1 MRYICNRIMAVA
13 VKFSN
18 KAKTDFHREVTRRV
32 DRYFADNHLSKFA
45 DGRMVV
51 KTIVMF
57 ALYVV
62 PYGLILSGLLPLWA
76 MWLCSA
82 IMGLGLA
89 GIGMSVMHDANHG
102 AYSSHAT
109 VNKLLGYSLNLIG
122 GDAFNWKV
130 QHNQLHHT
138 YTNIHGHDQDIR
150 PRGNLRLTPA
160 VPRNTAHRL
169 QVYYAFVLYSI
180 QTLFWVLLKDFMQV
194 GFYMDYTGAAT
205 RTEKLKRLLQV
216 VAFKAFYFFYIL
228 VLPALLLDITWWQLL
243 VGFVTLHAVGGL
255 VLTTVFQ
262 LAHVVEGTQ
271 YPEPVNNTLEAEW
284 AIHQM
289 NTTANF
295 APHNRLVT
303 FFVGGLNYQ
312 IEHHLFQRICHVHYP
327 AIAPIVEQTA
337 REYGVPYLRNNTV
350 GDAVASHVRLLQHL
364 GLHDTL
370 KMATEF

>member
-1 MRYICNRIMAVA
+1 MATA
-13 VKFSN
+13 IRFTN
-18 KAKTDFHREVTRRV
+18 KNKTDFHREVTRRV
-32 DRYFADNHLSKFA
+32 DRYFADNHLSKYA
-45 DGRMVV
+45 DGRMVF
-51 KTIVMF
+51 KTVVMF
-57 ALYVV
+57 ALYFV

-82 IMGLGLA
+82 VMGLGLA

-102 AYSSHAT
+102 AYSSNAT
-109 VNKLLGYSLNLIG
+109 VNKWLGYSLNLIG

-160 VPRNTAHRL
+160 VPRNGAHRL

-194 GFYMDYTGAAT
+194 GFYMEYTGAT
-205 RTEKLKRLLQV
+205 GHTEKLKRLLQV
-216 VAFKAFYFFYIL
+216 IAFKAFYFFYIL
-228 VLPALLLDITWWQLL
+228 LIPALVLDITWWQLL
-243 VGFVTLHAVGGL
+243 IGFVTLHAVGGL

-262 LAHVVEGTQ
+262 LAHVVEGTE
-271 YPEPVNNTLEAEW
+271 YPELVNNTIEAEW

-295 APHNRLVT
+295 APHNKLVT
-303 FFVGGLNYQ
+303 FFVGGLNFQ
-312 IEHHLFQRICHVHYP
+312 VEHHLFQRICHVHYP

-337 REYGVPYLRNNTV
+337 REYGVPYLRNNTL

>member
-1 MRYICNRIMAVA
+1 MATSIR
-13 VKFSN
+13 FTN
-18 KAKTDFHREVTRRV
+18 KNKTDFHREVTRRV

-45 DGRMVV
+45 DGRMVF
-51 KTIVMF
+51 KTVVMF

-82 IMGLGLA
+82 VMGLGLA

-102 AYSSHAT
+102 AYSSHAA

-160 VPRNTAHRL
+160 VPRNAAHRL

-194 GFYMDYTGAAT
+194 GFYMEYTGAIS

-228 VLPALLLDITWWQLL
+228 VVPALVLDISWWQLL
-243 VGFVTLHAVGGL
+243 IGFVTLHAVGGL

-262 LAHVVEGTQ
+262 LAHVVEGTE
-271 YPEPVNNTLEAEW
+271 YPEPVNNALEAEW

-295 APHNRLVT
+295 APANKLVT

-350 GDAVASHVRLLQHL
+350 SDAVASHVRLLQHL

>member
-1 MRYICNRIMAVA
+1 MATA
-13 VKFSN
+13 IKFTN
-18 KAKTDFHREVTRRV
+18 KNKTAFHREVTRRV
-32 DRYFADNHLSKFA
+32 EKYFADNHLSKYA
-45 DGRMVV
+45 DGRMVF
-51 KTIVMF
+51 KTMVMF
-57 ALYVV
+57 AIYFV
-62 PYGLILSGLLPLWA
+62 PYGLILSGVLPLWA

-82 IMGLGLA
+82 VMGLGLA

-102 AYSSHAT
+102 AYSSNST

-130 QHNQLHHT
+130 QHNVLHHT

-160 VPRNTAHRL
+160 VERNSAHRV
-169 QVYYAFVLYSI
+169 QVYYAFILYSL
-180 QTLFWVLLKDFMQV
+180 QTLFWVLLKDFMQYR
-194 GFYMDYTGAAT
+194 FYLEYNNTEITGA
-205 RTEKLKRLLQV
+205 ERLRRLAEV
-216 VAFKAFYFFYIL
+216 LVCKAFYFTYIL
-228 VLPALLLDITWWQLL
+228 VIPALLLPITWWQLL
-243 VGFVTLHAVGGL
+243 IGFVTLHAVGGL

-262 LAHVVEGTQ
+262 LAHVVEGTE
-271 YPEPVNNTLEAEW
+271 YPEPLNGTIEAEW

-295 APHNRLVT
+295 APRNGLVT

-312 IEHHLFQRICHVHYP
+312 IEHHLFQRVCHVHYP

-337 REYGVPYLRNNTV
+337 REYGVPYLRNDTF
-350 GDAVASHVRLLQHL
+350 GQAVASHVRLLNHL